1 MEAVESANPRTKM
14 RLWLIEHFRILPTD
28 ERYKKLSEDQIE
40 ILFCNFLS
48 SPIDEEYKNTY
59 RQGMSKT
66 DVIKS
71 MPTELFKDMGYDEN
85 DIKQISQEI
94 AVGGRDV

>member
-1 MEAVESANPRTKM
+1 M

-28 ERYKKLSEDQIE
+28 KRYKKLSEDQIE

-59 RQGMSKT
+59 RKGMSKT
-66 DVIKS
+66 DVIKT
-71 MPTELFKDMGYDEN
+71 MPKEIFKEMGYSEEDMKK
-85 DIKQISQEI
+85 IGQEI
-94 AVGGRDV
+94 VMSGENI

>member
-14 RLWLIEHFRILPTD
+14 KLWLIEHFRILPTD

-59 RQGMSKT
+59 RQGMSKK
-66 DVIKS
+66 DVVKS
-71 MPTELFKDMGYDEN
+71 MPTELFKDMGYSEE

-94 AVGGRDV
+94 VMGGKDV